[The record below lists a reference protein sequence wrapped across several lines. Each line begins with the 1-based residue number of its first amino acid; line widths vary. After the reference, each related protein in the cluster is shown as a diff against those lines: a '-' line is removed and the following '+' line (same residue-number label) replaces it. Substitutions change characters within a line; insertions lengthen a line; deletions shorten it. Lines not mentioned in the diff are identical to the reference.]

1 MTEELNKLYNQL
13 YTNEKTKDTKTTIQL
28 VEPDLN
34 VIDTSEYTDRDD
46 LAKATRILADYA
58 IALQKDD
65 RNAESIP
72 FLEKAITRIENN
84 PELIKTDIVNE
95 TLYESLVFH
104 RGLAKYAL
112 KNYKEAKSDFKML
125 VEKDRTNAEYRT
137 MHDQMVKMTFRK
149 YEWILV
155 ALIVISA
162 AASIYI
168 GKKNLFAYRIS
179 YGVLI
184 AVIIGFYEVG
194 FLKKRQ
200 MIK

>member
-34 VIDTSEYTDRDD
+34 VINTSEYTDRDD

-84 PELIKTDIVNE
+84 PEDALYDSLI
-95 TLYESLVFH
+95 YH

-112 KNYKEAKSDFKML
+112 KKYKEAKPGFKML
-125 VEKDRTNAEYRT
+125 VEKDRTNAEYKT
-137 MHDQMVKMTFRK
+137 MHNETVKMLFRK

-155 ALIVISA
+155 ILIVISA

-168 GKKNLFAYRIS
+168 GKKNLSVYRIS
-179 YGVLI
+179 YGALI
-184 AVIIGFYEVG
+184 VVIIGFYAVG

-200 MIK
+200 MVK